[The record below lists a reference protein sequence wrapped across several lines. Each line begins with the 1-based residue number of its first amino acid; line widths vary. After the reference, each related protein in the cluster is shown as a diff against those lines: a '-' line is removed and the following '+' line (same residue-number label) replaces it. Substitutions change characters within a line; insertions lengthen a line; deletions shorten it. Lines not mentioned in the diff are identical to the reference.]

1 MMTMGSLVSM
11 YMMKSMRLLL
21 CIITLWLLPVESL
34 SAQTPPLPELIQHT
48 RFIAYT
54 PSSFSISAGKV
65 NAAGKTGIQ
74 ADLTLLRPF
83 FDGLI
88 TYSATSGLE
97 AIPRIAHELGYRAV
111 ILGIWDPAS
120 ETEIQN
126 VVQAVKKYPQLI
138 AAVIVGNEGI
148 YSKRY
153 QPQDVQSTIRR
164 LKKEFPLLALTT
176 SEPFFLYFNAD
187 YSQFFN
193 GHDLLMPNIHPVF
206 EKWFTP
212 ENPAQGVDMVIE
224 VVGKFRTNFNKPLLV
239 KETGMPGSATGNGS
253 QKDGFT
259 QKQQAQFWADL
270 LKRFPVSPSQSLACF
285 EAFDAPWKPMEM
297 ARILPGDHSKE
308 ASWGFFTQDYKKKQV
323 VGRLKRIEK

>member
-1 MMTMGSLVSM
+1 MI
-11 YMMKSMRLLL
+11 KSFLLL
-21 CIITLWLLPVESL
+21 FGIITLWLLPVELL
-34 SAQTPPLPELIQHT
+34 SAQGPPLPELIQQT

-54 PSSFSISAGKV
+54 PSGFAISAGKV
-65 NAAGKTGIQ
+65 TAAGKSGIRN
-74 ADLTLLRPF
+74 DLTLLRPF

-97 AIPRIAHELGYRAV
+97 AIPQIAHELGFRAV
-111 ILGIWDPAS
+111 ILGIWDPTS
-120 ETEIQN
+120 ETEIRN

-138 AAVIVGNEGI
+138 AAVIVGNEGL

-153 QPQDVQSTIRR
+153 QMQDVQATMRR
-164 LKKEFPLLALTT
+164 LKKEFPRLALTT
-176 SEPFFLYFNAD
+176 SEPFYLYFKTE

-224 VVGKFRTNFNKPLLV
+224 VVGKFKSNFNKPLLV
-239 KETGMPGSATGNGS
+239 KETGMPGSSTRNGS
-253 QKDGFT
+253 PKDGFS
-259 QKQQAQFWADL
+259 QKQQAQFWSDL
-270 LKRFPVSPSQSLACF
+270 LQRFPYSSNQSLACF

-297 ARILPGDHSKE
+297 GRILPGDHSKE
-308 ASWGFFTQDYKKKQV
+308 AFWGFFTQDYKKKQV
-323 VGRLKRIEK
+323 VDRLKRFEK

>member
-1 MMTMGSLVSM
+1 MTMGSLDSI
-11 YMMKSMRLLL
+11 YMMKSIRLLF

-34 SAQTPPLPELIQHT
+34 SAQIPPLPELIQHT

-65 NAAGKTGIQ
+65 SAAGKTGIQ

-164 LKKEFPLLALTT
+164 LKKEFPRLALTT

-239 KETGMPGSATGNGS
+239 KETGMPGSATGNAS

-323 VGRLKRIEK
+323 VDRLKRIEK

>member
-1 MMTMGSLVSM
+1 MMESLGKTK
-11 YMMKSMRLLL
+11 MMKSFLLPF
-21 CIITLWLLPVESL
+21 CIITLWLLPVEPL
-34 SAQTPPLPELIQHT
+34 SAQSAPLPELIRQT

-65 NAAGKTGIQ
+65 TAAGKTGIQ
-74 ADLTLLRPF
+74 NDLTLLRPF

-97 AIPRIAHELGYRAV
+97 AIPQIAHTLGYRAV
-111 ILGIWDPAS
+111 ILGIWDPIS

-138 AAVIVGNEGI
+138 AAVIVGNEGL

-153 QPQDVQSTIRR
+153 QMQDVQATIRR
-164 LKKEFPLLALTT
+164 LKKEFPRLALTT
-176 SEPFFLYFNAD
+176 SEPFYLYFKTE

-224 VVGKFRTNFNKPLLV
+224 VVGKFKSSFNKPLLV
-239 KETGMPGSATGNGS
+239 KETGMPGSSARNGS
-253 QKDGFT
+253 PKDGFT
-259 QKQQAQFWADL
+259 EKQQAQFWADL
-270 LKRFPVSPSQSLACF
+270 LLRFPYSASNSLTCF

-297 ARILPGDHSKE
+297 GRILPGDHSKE
-308 ASWGFFTQDYKKKQV
+308 AFWGFFTQDYKKKQV
-323 VGRLKRIEK
+323 VDRLKRFEK